1 MDRKKQG
8 IATALVLLVLVL
20 PAAYLAFQV
29 YTVTHRPYATE
40 TAIRYDMSD
49 SLFCGGFLAFDQQ
62 EVPGDGMLGYLVEN
76 GERVSAG
83 TQVAEQYSDPSQAN
97 ARRELTELDSQMEL
111 LKKSENTA
119 ADDVSVLLNQRQS
132 SFYDL
137 LDQLDRQNYS
147 AAENKANDFLLAL
160 NRLQITTGKISSFDA
175 ARSGLESQKQEAL
188 ARLGSPAAVTAP
200 VGGYFVAASAGDW
213 LEYDPEQLEAMT
225 AEAIADGVRDG
236 SGVRPIQGAGKLVK
250 SYTWRF
256 YGVCTQ
262 EESKKFEGV
271 TKVNISFPG
280 VAEKP
285 LPAVV
290 EKVLLEEGS
299 DRVKIVLRCE
309 RVGADVLS
317 LSSAVAQI
325 DFNSYKGIRVNARAL
340 HIVDGNKGVYVKSGN
355 LARWCR
361 IEILYQNDEYILV
374 PEGGKEGTENEVRL
388 FDEIIVEGTDLRD
401 GKLLK

>member
-8 IATALVLLVLVL
+8 ITTAVVLLVLLL
-20 PAAYLAFQV
+20 PAIYLAFQV
-29 YTVTHRPYATE
+29 YSVLHRPYTTE

-83 TQVAEQYSDPSQAN
+83 TQVAEQYSDPSQAD
-97 ARRELTELDSQMEL
+97 ARRQLSELDNQMEL

-137 LDQLDRQNYS
+137 LDQLDRQNY
-147 AAENKANDFLLAL
+147 ADAETKANAYLLAL
-160 NRLQITTGKISSFDA
+160 NRLQITTGKIRSFEA
-175 ARSGLESQKQEAL
+175 ARSGVDSQKQEAL
-188 ARLGSPAAVTAP
+188 ARLGSPAAITAP
-200 VGGYFVAASAGDW
+200 VGGYFVSSAAGDW
-213 LEYDPEQLEAMT
+213 LEYDIDQLNAMN
-225 AEAIADGVRDG
+225 AQAIEDAFQDGD
-236 SGVRPIQGAGKLVK
+236 GVRPIEGAGKLVK
-250 SYTWRF
+250 SYTWHF
-256 YGVCTQ
+256 YGVCSL

-271 TKVNISFPG
+271 TRVNISFPG

-290 EKVLLEEGS
+290 EQVVPDENS

-317 LSSAVAQI
+317 LSNAIAQI
-325 DFNSYKGIRVNARAL
+325 DFNSYKGIRVNAKAL

-355 LARWCR
+355 LARWCK

-388 FDEIIVEGTDLRD
+388 FDEVIVEGTDLRD